1 MNFKLVS
8 TFNPTGDQP
17 TAIEKLNSGLKK
29 NYKFQTLLGVTGSG
43 KTFAMA
49 NLIAKYQKPTLII
62 SHNKTLA
69 AQLTS
74 EFRQF
79 FPENSVNYFVSY
91 YDYYQPEAYLPR
103 TDTYIEKETNIN
115 DEIDRLRHAATQA
128 LATRKDV
135 IIVASVSCIFGLGS
149 PVLYD
154 QTKIS
159 LAKNQNQTMTELFEK
174 LVAIQY
180 RRNDFE
186 MVRGSFRPRGDVLEI
201 LPAYGE
207 EVIRLEFFGNRLE
220 KILTLSP
227 ISGEVIST
235 LNNIDLFPATHYI
248 TDESVTKLATAQIRQ
263 DLKKQVSLLKNQD
276 KILEAHRLESRTN
289 FDLEMIQETGFC
301 SGLENYSRYFDRRKA
316 VKPPFTLLDFFPK
329 DFLLIIDESHMTVPQ
344 IRGMYNQ
351 DKARKQTL
359 VDFGFRL
366 PSAMDNRPLNF
377 EEFEKRLGTTIFT
390 TATPGPFELEKSN
403 QVVEQIIRPTGLIDP
418 EIEIRPTQGQ
428 ISDLIVEVKKRIASK
443 QRVLITT
450 LTKRLA
456 EELTE
461 FLVEKGIK
469 TAYLHHEIDT
479 LERPQILRDLRLGV
493 YDVLVGINLLREGLD
508 LPEVSL
514 VAILDAGKEGFLRS
528 RWSLIQVMGRA
539 ARHQMGQVIMYADKT
554 TKSMREAIAETG
566 RRRKIQLA
574 HNLRHGIK
582 PQSIQKEI
590 GEEFIAPKE
599 EVINLDKIPK
609 DELKRLIVN
618 LQNQMELA
626 SKNLQFEKAAEI
638 RDEIIELKKAAQGSK
653 VRIKKLFE

>member
-1 MNFKLVS
+1 
-8 TFNPTGDQP
+8 
-17 TAIEKLNSGLKK
+17 
-29 NYKFQTLLGVTGSG
+29 
-43 KTFAMA
+43 
-49 NLIAKYQKPTLII
+49 
-62 SHNKTLA
+62 
-69 AQLTS
+69 
-74 EFRQF
+74 
-79 FPENSVNYFVSY
+79 
-91 YDYYQPEAYLPR
+91 
-103 TDTYIEKETNIN
+103 
-115 DEIDRLRHAATQA
+115 
-128 LATRKDV
+128 
-135 IIVASVSCIFGLGS
+135 
-149 PVLYD
+149 
-154 QTKIS
+154 
-159 LAKNQNQTMTELFEK
+159 
-174 LVAIQY
+174 
-180 RRNDFE
+180 
-186 MVRGSFRPRGDVLEI
+186 
-201 LPAYGE
+201 
-207 EVIRLEFFGNRLE
+207 
-220 KILTLSP
+220 
-227 ISGEVIST
+227 
-235 LNNIDLFPATHYI
+235 
-248 TDESVTKLATAQIRQ
+248 
-263 DLKKQVSLLKNQD
+263 
-276 KILEAHRLESRTN
+276 
-289 FDLEMIQETGFC
+289 
-301 SGLENYSRYFDRRKA
+301 
-316 VKPPFTLLDFFPK
+316 
-329 DFLLIIDESHMTVPQ
+329 
-344 IRGMYNQ
+344 
-351 DKARKQTL
+351 
-359 VDFGFRL
+359 
-366 PSAMDNRPLNF
+366 
-377 EEFEKRLGTTIFT
+377 
-390 TATPGPFELEKSN
+390 
-403 QVVEQIIRPTGLIDP
+403 
-418 EIEIRPTQGQ
+418 
-428 ISDLIVEVKKRIASK
+428 
-443 QRVLITT
+443 
-450 LTKRLA
+450 LA

>member
-159 LAKNQNQTMTELFEK
+159 LAKNQNQTMTELFKK

-301 SGLENYSRYFDRRKA
+301 SGIENYSRYFDRRQA
-316 VKPPFTLLDFFPK
+316 GKPPFTLLDFFPK

>member
-1 MNFKLVS
+1 M
-8 TFNPTGDQP
+8 
-17 TAIEKLNSGLKK
+17 
-29 NYKFQTLLGVTGSG
+29 
-43 KTFAMA
+43 
-49 NLIAKYQKPTLII
+49 
-62 SHNKTLA
+62 
-69 AQLTS
+69 
-74 EFRQF
+74 
-79 FPENSVNYFVSY
+79 
-91 YDYYQPEAYLPR
+91 
-103 TDTYIEKETNIN
+103 
-115 DEIDRLRHAATQA
+115 
-128 LATRKDV
+128 
-135 IIVASVSCIFGLGS
+135 
-149 PVLYD
+149 YD

-159 LAKNQNQTMTELFEK
+159 LAKNQNQTMTELFKK

-301 SGLENYSRYFDRRKA
+301 SGIENYSRYFDRRQA
-316 VKPPFTLLDFFPK
+316 GKPPFTLLDFFPK